1 MARIPAT
8 MASITTTDR
17 ISDIFFHRTLFSQ
30 SGSCDITGYDTNIR
44 RCACGAIHSADV
56 CPACNNQH
64 ASFEEVALST
74 VLKYIED
81 IRYWFTTKAKDV
93 MSSLAPPIK
102 EFADEIEPV
111 PVAVMAA

>member
-44 RCACGAIHSADV
+44 RCACGAVHSADV
-56 CPACNNQH
+56 CPACHNQN

-81 IRYWFTTKAKDV
+81 IRYWFATKTKDI
-93 MSSLAPPIK
+93 MSSLAPPTK
-102 EFADEIEPV
+102 EYDEEIEPV